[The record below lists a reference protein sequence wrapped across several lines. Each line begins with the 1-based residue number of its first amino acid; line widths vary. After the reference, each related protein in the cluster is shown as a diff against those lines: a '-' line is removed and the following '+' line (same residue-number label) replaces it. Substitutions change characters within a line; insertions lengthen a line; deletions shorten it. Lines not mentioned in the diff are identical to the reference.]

1 MTTTVPARIPYLYI
15 MNSLHLR
22 VYCERWG
29 TKGKSCIS
37 TGRCRAQG
45 DSWPAPN
52 HTGDKLE
59 ETWPCPSATGCRL
72 EPALC
77 PRSCPSSCPLQAVVT
92 GSWSWSIS
100 WGEAHSLL
108 CQGLCQVA
116 PLRIA
121 FMITVLMQAG
131 SRLLGGCLYC
141 TDLLSGL
148 TISSLPASKNCLP

>member
-1 MTTTVPARIPYLYI
+1 MPQCHWL
-15 MNSLHLR
+15 
-22 VYCERWG
+22 
-29 TKGKSCIS
+29 K
-37 TGRCRAQG
+37 TGA
-45 DSWPAPN
+45 SFVSPFLP
-52 HTGDKLE
+52 L
-59 ETWPCPSATGCRL
+59 L
-72 EPALC
+72 
-77 PRSCPSSCPLQAVVT
+77 LQAVVT
-92 GSWSWSIS
+92 GSWSWSMS

-141 TDLLSGL
+141 TDPLSAL